1 MEQSLV
7 VPSLAATPNLLRT
20 LTGDAT
26 PEQVWQAP
34 KPGEWS
40 MGDVVRHLVA
50 ADERVFLPRF
60 ERMLA
65 ESRPTFA
72 SVEDVLAPGQSLEPL
87 LDAFQ
92 AERAR
97 LVDTLRPL
105 GADAWVRE
113 GVIPRGPVSV
123 ASYAN
128 VVAEHDIE
136 HRRQIHDVRQA
147 LGLKPKRTEAR
158 RPLPM
163 AQILADIAKGP
174 AAVRAAVEGMTPVA
188 MRQRARNGEWSVK
201 EVMAHFLKVERD
213 LFLPRL
219 RLLAEGNRPS
229 FSSFDADAWAR
240 ERDHREGDFEAEW
253 RAFQDLRRQTIALLE
268 KLPAG
273 ATEHVGF
280 SGFFGPVTLI
290 EYATHVADHD
300 IEHLGQIAEVR
311 KALSA

>member
-1 MEQSLV
+1 V
-7 VPSLAATPNLLRT
+7 IPSLAATPNLVRM
-20 LTGDAT
+20 LTGDAS
-26 PEQVWQAP
+26 PAELWQAP

-60 ERMLA
+60 HRMLS

-72 SVEDVLAPGQSLEPL
+72 SVEDVLAPGQSLGPL
-87 LDAFQ
+87 LEAFQ
-92 AERAR
+92 AERGR

-105 GADAWVRE
+105 DADAWARE

-128 VVAEHDIE
+128 LVAEHDIE

-147 LGLKPKRTEAR
+147 LGLKPKRTEAK

-163 AQILADIAKGP
+163 ARILEDIGKGP
-174 AAVRAAVEGMTPVA
+174 AAVRAASDGMTPA
-188 MRQRARNGEWSVK
+188 ALRQRPRDGEWSVK

-219 RLLAEGNRPS
+219 RQLAGGNRPS
-229 FSSFDADAWAR
+229 FPSFDADAWAR

-253 RAFQDLRRQTIALLE
+253 RTFQDLRRQTIALLE

-273 ATEHVGF
+273 ATEHVGL
-280 SGFFGPVTLI
+280 SSFFGPVTLI